1 MASLTSLT
9 WAILAS
15 TSVRDTSSVC
25 LLNVLAEE
33 FRTFS
38 KASKPFKIASFVR
51 PPCDWAV
58 ARAALYLNALSVMTE
73 VSGAAKAS
81 ILASSGT
88 GSWLGRLLGQRFFF
102 KNGLLDQVHEGHGS
116 RPYFFSP
123 LAPPRSTPLHYSEAQ
138 HDRTCS
144 TKSVHYPPA

>member
-1 MASLTSLT
+1 MASLRSLI

-15 TSVRDTSSVC
+15 TSVRDTSAVC

-33 FRTFS
+33 FRTFC

-88 GSWLGRLLGQRFFF
+88 AERSGCHACRLQTRLPRVPPRAFEKKDHSNRRTAPELGR
-102 KNGLLDQVHEGHGS
+102 
-116 RPYFFSP
+116 
-123 LAPPRSTPLHYSEAQ
+123 
-138 HDRTCS
+138 
-144 TKSVHYPPA
+144 

>member
-33 FRTFS
+33 FRTFN

-73 VSGAAKAS
+73 ASGAAKAS

-88 GSWLGRLLGQRFFF
+88 AERSEAFAA
-102 KNGLLDQVHEGHGS
+102 
-116 RPYFFSP
+116 P
-123 LAPPRSTPLHYSEAQ
+123 LASVITDKALRYKAALATTQS
-138 HDRTCS
+138 DRQ
-144 TKSVHYPPA
+144 